1 MVLLDTEH
9 KLTVFTT
16 TVVAVFSMWQAVGN
30 ISVGKIE
37 KKAEVDVPNAVV
49 KQPRKYLTAGN
60 FEVIKDAF
68 IFVLWRKFEMAHSL
82 LILAHSY
89 FSMIFE
95 VSDCIYQVV

>member
-1 MVLLDTEH
+1 MEFGEDDR
-9 KLTVFTT
+9 
-16 TVVAVFSMWQAVGN
+16 N
-30 ISVGKIE
+30 IPVGKIE
-37 KKAEVDVPNAVV
+37 KKAEVDVPNAVEEL

-89 FSMIFE
+89 F
-95 VSDCIYQVV
+95 

>member
-1 MVLLDTEH
+1 MEFGEDD
-9 KLTVFTT
+9 
-16 TVVAVFSMWQAVGN
+16 GN

-37 KKAEVDVPNAVV
+37 KKAEVDVPNAVEEL

-68 IFVLWRKFEMAHSL
+68 IFVLCRKFEMAHSL

-95 VSDCIYQVV
+95 VSDCFYQVV

>member
-1 MVLLDTEH
+1 MEFGGDDR
-9 KLTVFTT
+9 
-16 TVVAVFSMWQAVGN
+16 N

-37 KKAEVDVPNAVV
+37 KKAEVVVPNAVEEL
-49 KQPRKYLTAGN
+49 KQPKKYLTAGN

>member
-1 MVLLDTEH
+1 MEFGEDD
-9 KLTVFTT
+9 
-16 TVVAVFSMWQAVGN
+16 GN

-37 KKAEVDVPNAVV
+37 KKAEVDVPNAVEEL
-49 KQPRKYLTAGN
+49 KQPRNYLTAGN

-89 FSMIFE
+89 FSMIIE

>member
-1 MVLLDTEH
+1 MEFGEDD
-9 KLTVFTT
+9 
-16 TVVAVFSMWQAVGN
+16 GN

-37 KKAEVDVPNAVV
+37 KKAEVDVPNAVEEL

-68 IFVLWRKFEMAHSL
+68 IFVLCRKFEMAHSL
-82 LILAHSY
+82 LIAHSY

-95 VSDCIYQVV
+95 VSDCFYQVV

>member
-1 MVLLDTEH
+1 MTSGTHINV
-9 KLTVFTT
+9 TVELGEDD
-16 TVVAVFSMWQAVGN
+16 GN

-37 KKAEVDVPNAVV
+37 KKAEVDIPNAVEEL

-60 FEVIKDAF
+60 FEVIKDTF
-68 IFVLWRKFEMAHSL
+68 IFVLWRKFEMEHSL
-82 LILAHSY
+82 FILSHSY

>member
-1 MVLLDTEH
+1 MEFGEDD
-9 KLTVFTT
+9 
-16 TVVAVFSMWQAVGN
+16 GY

-37 KKAEVDVPNAVV
+37 KKAVVDVPNAVEEL

-95 VSDCIYQVV
+95 VTDCIYQVV